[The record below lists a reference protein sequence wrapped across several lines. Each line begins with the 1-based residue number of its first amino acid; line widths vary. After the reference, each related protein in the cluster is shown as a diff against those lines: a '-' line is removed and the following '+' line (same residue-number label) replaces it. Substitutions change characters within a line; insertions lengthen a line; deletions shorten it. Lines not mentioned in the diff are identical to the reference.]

1 MTNDEII
8 VKMQKLAN
16 NQIPNGNFHLLRIY
30 GAYEREK
37 ANNAQMDLFR
47 SLCDNSIVDDI
58 TIISDTDA
66 IAKVRVCNNTYYK
79 PISTLRNTNILC
91 ESFDEALIRLV
102 CLKRNCESATL
113 YIMKMIGD

>member
-8 VKMQKLAN
+8 TKMQKLAN
-16 NQIPNGNFHLLRIY
+16 NQIPNGKFHLLRIY

-47 SLCDNSIVDDI
+47 SLCDNLIVDDI

-66 IAKVRVCNNTYYK
+66 IAKVKVCDNIYYK
-79 PISTLRNTNILC
+79 PISTIKDTNILC
-91 ESFDEALIRLV
+91 ESFEESLIMLV
-102 CLKRNCESATL
+102 CLKHNCESATP